1 MSFEQFSLSKEIL
14 SELVKKGFETPTPIQ
29 QEAIPIVMQGK
40 DVMGL
45 AQTGTGKTAAF
56 VLPILHNIALTKVKG
71 RVRALIIAPTRELVE
86 QINDVIID
94 FGKKIG
100 ISSMV
105 IYGGVGYAK
114 QELQLRNGVD
124 IIVACPGRLL
134 DHLEARKV
142 DLSLLDT
149 LVLDEADHMFD
160 MGFLPTIRKI
170 LKYASHRKQTLLFS
184 ATMPSDIQSL
194 ASETLRNPVKIAIKV
209 NEKLSTIKHAMYPV
223 PQHLKT
229 GLLFELIKHTDTK
242 SILIFTRTKHRAKD
256 LDKKLQAKGYKA
268 TSLQGNL
275 SQNRRQEAL
284 EGFRKGT
291 YQIMVAT
298 DIAARGIDVSL
309 VSHVINYDIP
319 STPEAYTHRIGRTGR
334 AERTG
339 DAFTF
344 ISEEDSVMVKQIERK
359 LGETIE
365 RIRLETFNYKEIKH
379 VTDAPVVHR
388 PFKKPGFRGHRK
400 SDNSK

>member
-1 MSFEQFSLSKEIL
+1 MNFDEFNLNKVIL
-14 SELVKKGFETPTPIQ
+14 AQLVKMGFETPTPIQ
-29 QEAIPIVMQGK
+29 EQAIPLVLQGK

-56 VLPILHNIALTKVKG
+56 ALPILHNIALTNVKG
-71 RVRALIIAPTRELVE
+71 RVRALIIAPTRELSD
-86 QINDVIID
+86 QINDAIIE
-94 FGKKIG
+94 FGKSLG
-100 ISSMV
+100 ISSTV

-114 QELQLRNGVD
+114 QEAALKKGVD

-134 DHLEARKV
+134 DHLEARKI
-142 DLSLLDT
+142 DLSALDT

-184 ATMPSDIQSL
+184 ATMPSDIQAL
-194 ASETLRNPVKIAIKV
+194 ASETLRNPIKISLKV
-209 NEKLSTIKHAMYPV
+209 QEKLTTIKHMLYPV

-229 GLLFELIKHTDTK
+229 GLLFELLKNTDTK

-256 LDKKLQAKGYKA
+256 LDKKLQAKGYKC

-275 SQNRRQEAL
+275 SQNRRQEAI

-309 VSHVINYDIP
+309 VSHVINYDMP
-319 STPEAYTHRIGRTGR
+319 GTPETYTHRIGRTGR
-334 AERTG
+334 AERNG

-344 ISEEDSVMVKQIERK
+344 VSDEDMLMVKQIERK

-365 RIRLETFNYKEIKH
+365 RMRLETFNYKEIKH
-379 VTDAPVVHR
+379 VTDVPIVHR
-388 PFKKPGFRGHRK
+388 TNNRQGYRGRVG
-400 SDNSK
+400 SK